1 MLTNSKLPLLLI
13 LPIKKLLRGWDQ
25 VMFQNRRS
33 DATKT
38 TGDKFYSSESQ
49 RLDKQR
55 VGSGTD
61 KVHTQS
67 SSFAIPGMSKKNVG
81 SNHSG
86 ATDASQVSRGIAD
99 GLEEENPYVLLNLFG
114 NHSSSSGFLD
124 IEVHASNRL
133 LHFVSNLPSCFRVL
147 QDNETVKEEWHKNIK
162 FVMKEWLKA
171 PPGHHSPG
179 RPWRRTHRFIGKRR
193 TGEPASRIYAKAGAL
208 RSRKDG
214 VLWSSVRK
222 EFGGLPLLLENV
234 KEDDGRRRRR
244 RRQRRRWSSSQG
256 RGVSA
261 TELSKALG
269 DALPPTSSRDLED
282 YKRRAARED
291 DDGWLKD
298 NKERRRSEART
309 RGAQI
314 YAAISVAGVAAVVAA
329 TASGPSFPRFRSIQ
343 VRGLLQGRRRH
354 GLGSGPRGVSL
365 HRERPGDWR
374 QQTADPGRDPL
385 RALRAAAIL
394 GARMKKETNGGVLIE
409 TTRKQMDAP
418 QLLLL
423 YTGGE
428 LLKRTRKGDLHWKQ
442 VSVCINSYWQVV
454 VKMKSRCIAGT
465 FCEEEKGAVVEVC
478 SDVPPWPG
486 RGEDGSSSRAY
497 FGIRTLE
504 RLIEFECRSKCEKE
518 MWVDESFIQ
527 LSERHTPCIRLRRSK
542 RTEATWWRRKRPLPA
557 KEGSSTLREKSKE
570 TAPLLVPEME
580 EKEAVAGYNKKRAEG
595 RDKRNRTRT
604 LQLKTRK
611 LNPVSTTCYVQIL
624 GTGMDTQ
631 DTSPSVF
638 LFFDKQRFIF
648 NAGEGCS
655 GSALS
660 TKLNYQRLII
670 YSLRR
675 VSSETTGGL
684 PG

>member
-1 MLTNSKLPLLLI
+1 MLVPITLERPMLLKFLEVWATTMA
-13 LPIKKLLRGWDQ
+13 LRVVGFLLCSAMLQPNDF
-25 VMFQNRRS
+25 V
-33 DATKT
+33 
-38 TGDKFYSSESQ
+38 
-49 RLDKQR
+49 
-55 VGSGTD
+55 
-61 KVHTQS
+61 
-67 SSFAIPGMSKKNVG
+67 
-81 SNHSG
+81 
-86 ATDASQVSRGIAD
+86 GIAD

-162 FVMKEWLKA
+162 FVMKEWL
-171 PPGHHSPG
+171 
-179 RPWRRTHRFIGKRR
+179 
-193 TGEPASRIYAKAGAL
+193 
-208 RSRKDG
+208 
-214 VLWSSVRK
+214 K

-518 MWVDESFIQ
+518 MWVDGIMQ
-527 LSERHTPCIRLRRSK
+527 TI
-542 RTEATWWRRKRPLPA
+542 
-557 KEGSSTLREKSKE
+557 
-570 TAPLLVPEME
+570 
-580 EKEAVAGYNKKRAEG
+580 
-595 RDKRNRTRT
+595 
-604 LQLKTRK
+604 
-611 LNPVSTTCYVQIL
+611 
-624 GTGMDTQ
+624 
-631 DTSPSVF
+631 
-638 LFFDKQRFIF
+638 
-648 NAGEGCS
+648 
-655 GSALS
+655 
-660 TKLNYQRLII
+660 
-670 YSLRR
+670 SLRANM
-675 VSSETTGGL
+675 SSAMSV
-684 PG
+684 